1 MEEKESTYND
11 EISLRDLILKI
22 RSFIEEV
29 IRYWY
34 IPAVCILL
42 TLAYQGYKYIKFEP
56 TYPASITFSV
66 DEDEGG
72 SSSGITG
79 ILGQF
84 GLGSVRPSRYNLD
97 KILALS
103 KSRRVIEHTLFGKI
117 SIDGKDDFLA
127 NHLIRE
133 YELSHPTQIDGPS
146 ESGFSFSHDSLPLFK
161 REENEMLILLYN
173 FIIGPPD
180 NPKKALITA
189 DYNEDTNIMSIN
201 VSTTNEELSLALANR
216 MFESLSEYY
225 VNKAIEKQSK
235 TLSVITAKK
244 DSVLAVLKGTEYQLA
259 NFKDSHRG
267 LLMRTDQISELRLQ
281 REISALSAMYAE
293 VLKNTE
299 VADFS
304 LKNKMP
310 FIQVIDVPLS
320 PIQPT
325 QISLLRKLLI
335 SILIGGIVGCVL
347 VVGRKIFMDIMAENG
362 HVRT

>member
-22 RSFIEEV
+22 RSFIWEV

-42 TLAYQGYKYIKFEP
+42 ALAYQGYQYIKFEP
-56 TYPASITFSV
+56 IYPASITFSV

-72 SSSGITG
+72 SSSGLTG

-103 KSRRVIEHTLFGKI
+103 KSRRVIEYSLFGKNI
-117 SIDGKDDFLA
+117 IDGKDDFLA

-133 YELSHPTQIDGPS
+133 YNLNHPAQADAG
-146 ESGFSFSHDSLPLFK
+146 SGFYFTHDSLAAFN
-161 REENEMLILLYN
+161 RQENEMLLSLFN

-180 NPKKALITA
+180 DPKKALITA
-189 DYNEDTNIMSIN
+189 DYNEDTNIMSMD
-201 VSTTNEELSLALANR
+201 VSTTSEELSIALANR
-216 MFESLSEYY
+216 MFESLSGYY
-225 VNKAIEKQSK
+225 VNKAIEKQIN

-244 DSVLAVLKGTEYQLA
+244 DSVLAVLKSAEYQLA
-259 NFKDSHRG
+259 YFKDSHRG
-267 LLMRTDQISELRLQ
+267 LLMRTDQVSELRLQ
-281 REISALSAMYAE
+281 REITALSAMYAE

-304 LKNKMP
+304 LRNKMP
-310 FIQVIDVPLS
+310 FIQIIDAPLS

-325 QISLLRKLLI
+325 KLSLLRKLI
-335 SILIGGIVGCVL
+335 IGILIGGIIGSVL
-347 VVGRKIFMDIMAENG
+347 VLGRKVFMDIMADNK
-362 HVRT
+362 HVRA

>member
-1 MEEKESTYND
+1 MAENESTYND

-22 RSFIEEV
+22 RSFIREV
-29 IRYWY
+29 IRFWY
-34 IPAVCILL
+34 IPALCILL
-42 TLAYQGYKYIKFEP
+42 ALVYQGYQFIKFKP
-56 TYPASITFSV
+56 LYPATITFSV

-72 SSSGITG
+72 SSSGLTG

-97 KILALS
+97 KIMALS
-103 KSRRVIEHTLFGKI
+103 KSRRVIEQSLFGKI
-117 SIDGKDDFLA
+117 IINGKNDFLA

-133 YELSHPTQIDGPS
+133 YNLNHPTQPDDAS
-146 ESGFSFSHDSLPLFK
+146 DSGFYFTHDSLSAFD
-161 REENEMLILLYN
+161 RQENEMLLSLFN

-201 VSTTNEELSLALANR
+201 VSTTSEELSLALANR
-216 MFESLSEYY
+216 MFKSLSEYY
-225 VNKAIEKQSK
+225 VNKAIEKQTN

-244 DSVLAVLKGTEYQLA
+244 DSVLAVLKGAEYQLA
-259 NFKDSHRG
+259 TFKDSRRG
-267 LLMRTDQISELRLQ
+267 LLMRTDQIAELRLQ
-281 REISALSAMYAE
+281 REITALSAMYAE

-304 LKNKMP
+304 LRNKMP
-310 FIQVIDVPLS
+310 FIQVIDAPLS

-325 QISLLRKLLI
+325 QISLLRKLMMG
-335 SILIGGIVGCVL
+335 ILIGGIIGSML
-347 VVGRKIFMDIMAENG
+347 VVGRKIFTDIMAEKSHG
-362 HVRT
+362 RA

>member
-1 MEEKESTYND
+1 MADKESTYND

-22 RSFIEEV
+22 SSFIREV

-42 TLAYQGYKYIKFEP
+42 ALAYQGYQYIKFEP
-56 TYPASITFSV
+56 IYPARITFSV

-72 SSSGITG
+72 SSSGLTG

-103 KSRRVIEHTLFGKI
+103 KSRRVIEHCLFSKNI
-117 SIDGKDDFLA
+117 IDGKDDFLA

-133 YELSHPTQIDGPS
+133 YNLNHPARADAP
-146 ESGFSFSHDSLPLFK
+146 ESGFYFTHDSLSAFV
-161 REENEMLILLYN
+161 RQENEMLLSLFN

-180 NPKKALITA
+180 DPKKALISA
-189 DYNEDTNIMSIN
+189 DYNEDTNIMSID
-201 VSTTNEELSLALANR
+201 VSTTGEELSLALANR

-225 VNKAIEKQSK
+225 VNKAIEKQTN
-235 TLSVITAKK
+235 TLLVITAKK
-244 DSVLAVLKGTEYQLA
+244 DSVLAVLKSAEYQLA
-259 NFKDSHRG
+259 NFKDSNRG
-267 LLMRTDQISELRLQ
+267 LLMRTDQISELRLH
-281 REISALSAMYAE
+281 REITALSAMYAE

-304 LKNKMP
+304 LRNKMP
-310 FIQVIDVPLS
+310 FIQVIDAPLS
-320 PIQPT
+320 PIEPT
-325 QISLLRKLLI
+325 KLSLLRKLMI
-335 SILIGGIVGCVL
+335 GILIGGLIGSVL
-347 VVGRKIFMDIMAENG
+347 VLGRKVFMDIMADNR
-362 HVRT
+362 HDRA

>member
-11 EISLRDLILKI
+11 EISLRDLILKL
-22 RSFIEEV
+22 RSFILEV

-34 IPAVCILL
+34 IPAICILL
-42 TLAYQGYKYIKFEP
+42 ALAYQGYQYAKFEP
-56 TYPASITFSV
+56 TYPAKITFSV
-66 DEDEGG
+66 DEEEGG
-72 SSSGITG
+72 GSQGLTG

-103 KSRRVIEHTLFGKI
+103 KSRRVIEHTLFDKI
-117 SIDGKDDFLA
+117 SINGKDDFLA

-133 YELSHPTQIDGPS
+133 YKLSNPAADDKS
-146 ESGFSFSHDSLPLFK
+146 AESGFYYKHDSLPAFD
-161 REENEMLILLYN
+161 RQENEMLLSLFN
-173 FIIGPPD
+173 FIIGPSD

-189 DYNEDTNIMSIN
+189 NYNEDTNIMSID
-201 VSTTNEELSLALANR
+201 VTTTSEELSLALANR

-225 VNKAIEKQSK
+225 INKAIEKQSK

-244 DSVLAVLKGTEYQLA
+244 DSVLTVLKGAEYQLA

-310 FIQVIDVPLS
+310 FIQVIDAPLS

-325 QISLLRKLLI
+325 QISLMRKLLI
-335 SILIGGIVGCVL
+335 SIVIGGVIGGLL
-347 VVGRKIFMDIMAENG
+347 VVGRKIFMDIIAENNP
-362 HVRT
+362 VRS